1 MKISAIIPSYKPQ
14 DYIWEC
20 LDSLK
25 QQTFDKTQFEI
36 ILVLNGCCEPY
47 KSQIQS
53 YIDENLQDFNV
64 VFIQTDVGGVSN
76 ARNMA
81 LDIARGEYITFI
93 DDDDYI
99 SPSYLEELYNVS
111 SRDTIG
117 ISYPYAFN
125 DGIPDVQI
133 SYRKTD
139 LFNKKA
145 LCEKQHFLEARK
157 FFSGPCMK
165 LIHRD
170 IIQDKRFDERFK
182 NGEDS
187 LFMFYIS
194 DKFKSIQFTPKKAI
208 YYRRLREGSAFKSTK
223 SVIDVSKNSF
233 NLMCSYTSYYI
244 KNVRNYN
251 FVFYITRVLA
261 AFKQIVLSLKSKI

>member
-125 DGIPDVQI
+125 DGDTRQLPFGMTAVYD
-133 SYRKTD
+133 
-139 LFNKKA
+139 KKA
-145 LCEKQHFLEARK
+145 TQGKQHFLSARK

-170 IIQDKRFDERFK
+170 IIENRRFDVRFK

-187 LFMFYIS
+187 LFMFLIS
-194 DKFKSIQFTPKKAI
+194 DKFQNINFTSIEAV
-208 YYRRLREGSAFKSTK
+208 YYRRYRENSAVTK
-223 SVIDVSKNSF
+223 KRKLSEVTKNSL
-233 NLMCSYTSYYI
+233 NLISLYSTIYFKKIGKYNLSFYVTRIIAALRHIIVYI
-244 KNVRNYN
+244 K
-251 FVFYITRVLA
+251 
-261 AFKQIVLSLKSKI
+261 

>member
-117 ISYPYAFN
+117 ICYPYAFN
-125 DGIPDVQI
+125 DVDTRQLPFGMTAVYD
-133 SYRKTD
+133 
-139 LFNKKA
+139 KKA
-145 LCEKQHFLEARK
+145 TQGKQHFLSARK
-157 FFSGPCMK
+157 FFSGPWMK

-187 LFMFYIS
+187 LFMFLIS

-208 YYRRLREGSAFKSTK
+208 YYRRFRDGSAIKSTK

-251 FVFYITRVLA
+251 FVFYITRILA